1 MSAARTA
8 IELDMS
14 EPPIIR
20 CQCRN
25 HCTTWIRL
33 DGNDVD
39 LLSDGLAAVHPGHAK
54 PTEPLSDIRPGYLI
68 VHRPTVPARQRVK
81 G

>member
-1 MSAARTA
+1 
-8 IELDMS
+8 MS

-33 DGNDVD
+33 DEKDVD
-39 LLSDGLAAVHPGHAK
+39 VLSDRHLAAVHPAHAK
-54 PTEPLSDIRPGYLI
+54 PAELLWDIRPGYLI

-81 G
+81 GGG